1 MRGFAEATIN
11 IRALEA
17 NASFHTIDRNLK
29 FHLQVSL
36 KSEGIIV
43 LQDNLHFVKPVFR
56 WDHVI
61 KITCEPSLSLPEP
74 RSRSQSQ
81 SAEAT
86 PPIAAQTGVAVYSK
100 FTISMGRLSKWHQ
113 TGQCTSFGPQ
123 QQTCQLLR
131 KMDLQF

>member
-11 IRALEA
+11 IRALEV

-43 LQDNLHFVKPVFR
+43 LQDNLHFVKPVFP

-86 PPIAAQTGVAVYSK
+86 PPIAVYSK
-100 FTISMGRLSKWHQ
+100 IYNFNG
-113 TGQCTSFGPQ
+113 SFVQMAPNW
-123 QQTCQLLR
+123 TVHVFWSSATNLPVVT
-131 KMDLQF
+131 